1 MKITLMNPYYDEKIE
16 VLENLDYF
24 NKSFNDLNA
33 GNIQSIKLTQTNCKS
48 SIYEHGSNYI
58 KVIFINP
65 RHWAKVE
72 VSDEQ

>member
-1 MKITLMNPYYDEKIE
+1 MKITLINPYYDEKIE

-24 NKSFNDLNA
+24 NKSFDDLNA
-33 GNIQSIKLTQTNCKS
+33 GKIESIKLTQTNCFS
-48 SIYEHGSNYI
+48 SKYEFGSDYI

-72 VSDEQ
+72 VDE